1 MIMEF
6 VLSEQKANE
15 LGYPVEACYD
25 VIDRLFAEYGIK
37 PEKQGFYRGPDV
49 QNTYNA
55 CSAALHRLP
64 ASSWFLKVIKEWYWR
79 FKSDE
84 VEAREDCLRSYYST
98 HQRKTQ

>member
-6 VLSEQKANE
+6 VLNGQKAAE
-15 LGYPVEACYD
+15 LGYTVEACYD

-37 PEKQGFYRGPDV
+37 PERQGFYRGPDV

-64 ASSWFLKVIKEWYWR
+64 ASSWFLKVVEEWYWR
-79 FKSDE
+79 VVSDSPND
-84 VEAREDCLRSYYST
+84 REDCLLHIT
-98 HQRKTQ
+98 V